1 MFNDILHLTSVG
13 KISTVIVPHSVR
25 SRDSQMA
32 LSAEMRRLQAR
43 FATPGWP
50 HFLEWIEI
58 DGVRGWTGQRIEF
71 RFPIVALV
79 GENGA
84 GKSTVLQT
92 AAVGYKSQDKERFAS
107 DFFPDTP
114 FEQIS
119 GATLSYSYK
128 RGNQHIAGTV
138 RKPTNR
144 WRGNPDRP
152 EREVRYV
159 DLRRTQ
165 PVSARTGYA
174 QLLRRGVLEGANVAF
189 DEPKLSRL
197 STILGKQYED
207 AGISTTD
214 AGEDKPVPVLRVNG
228 RRYSG
233 FHQGAGEITAAE
245 LLALQYPR
253 YSLVLIDEVETSLH
267 PRAQRRLIRDLAT
280 IARLNELQIIL
291 TTHSPY
297 VLEELPDQ
305 ARIYL
310 LEGQTGKNPVVGVS
324 PDFAMTRMDEEAH
337 PECDIY
343 VEDNRAAIMLSEKI
357 VRADRDLLTRC
368 KVIPFGSAQV
378 GIALGIMVAQGRFPR
393 PSLVYLDGDQDA
405 RQGCNVLPGGDV
417 PERVVFEALR
427 GAGWPNVAERL
438 GRGPAETIDALS
450 RAMFEPD
457 HHMWVNAVGDRLVLG
472 GDTVW
477 QVLCSSWAINCATQQ
492 LVDGLCQP
500 LRDALAD
507 S

>member
-1 MFNDILHLTSVG
+1 
-13 KISTVIVPHSVR
+13 
-25 SRDSQMA
+25 MA
-32 LSAEMRRLQAR
+32 ISAEMRRLRAR

-50 HFLEWIEI
+50 HFLEWMEI
-58 DGVRGWTGQRIEF
+58 DGLRGWAGQRIEF

-92 AAVGYKSQDKERFAS
+92 AAVGYKSQDKDRFAS

-119 GATLSYSYK
+119 GATLRYSYK
-128 RGNQHIAGTV
+128 RGNQHITGTV

-174 QLLRRGVLEGANVAF
+174 QLLRRGVLEGANDAF
-189 DEPKLSRL
+189 DQAKLARL
-197 STILGKQYED
+197 STILGKQYEG

-214 AGEDKPVPVLRVNG
+214 AGDDKPVPVLRVNG

-253 YSLVLIDEVETSLH
+253 HSLVLIDEIETSLH
-267 PRAQRRLIRDLAT
+267 PRAQRRLMRDLAT

-297 VLEELPDQ
+297 VLEELPDE

-310 LEGQTGKNPVVGVS
+310 MEGQAGKNPVVGVS

-343 VEDNRAAIMLSEKI
+343 VEDNRAGTMLSEMI
-357 VRADRDLLTRC
+357 IRADRDILTRC
-368 KVIPFGSAQV
+368 KIIPFGSAQV
-378 GIALGIMVAQGRFPR
+378 GISLGLMVAQDRFPR
-393 PSLVYLDGDQDA
+393 PSLVYLDGDQDV
-405 RQGCNVLPGGDV
+405 RDGCNVLPGGDV

-427 GAGWPNVAERL
+427 DAGWPNTAERL
-438 GRGPAETIDALS
+438 GRGTAETIDALNQ
-450 RAMFEPD
+450 AMFDPD
-457 HHMWVNAVGDRLVLG
+457 HHTWVNSIGDTLVLG

-477 QVLCSSWAINCATQQ
+477 QALCSSWAVNCATQDQ
-492 LVDGLCQP
+492 IDDACQP
-500 LRDALAD
+500 LRDALIVA
-507 S
+507 

>member
-1 MFNDILHLTSVG
+1 MA
-13 KISTVIVPHSVR
+13 ISS
-25 SRDSQMA
+25 
-32 LSAEMRRLQAR
+32 EMRRLQSK
-43 FATPGWP
+43 FAAGSWQ
-50 HFLEWIEI
+50 HFLEWVEI
-58 DGVRGWTGQRIEF
+58 DGLRGWDGQRIEF

-92 AAVGYKSQDKERFAS
+92 AAAGYKSPDKERFAS

-119 GATLSYSYK
+119 GVALRYSYK
-128 RGNQHIAGTV
+128 RGDQHIAGTV

-165 PVSARTGYA
+165 PVSARTGYS
-174 QLLRRGVLEGANVAF
+174 QLLRRGVVEGINEAF
-189 DEPKLSRL
+189 DQPKLSRL
-197 STILGKQYED
+197 STIVGKQYED

-214 AGEDKPVPVLRVNG
+214 AGDDKPVPVLRVDG

-253 YSLVLIDEVETSLH
+253 NSLVLIDEIETSLH
-267 PRAQRRLIRDLAT
+267 PRAQRRLLRDLAT

-297 VLEELPDQ
+297 VLEELPAE

-310 LEGQTGKNPVVGVS
+310 MEGQSGKNPVVGVS

-343 VEDNRAAIMLSEKI
+343 VEDNRARTMLAEMI
-357 VRADRDLLTRC
+357 VKADRDLLTRC

-378 GIALGIMVAQGRFPR
+378 GISLGLMVAQNRFPR
-393 PSLVYLDGDQDA
+393 PSLVYLDGDQDV
-405 RQGCNVLPGGDV
+405 REGCSILPGGDV

-427 GAGWPNVAERL
+427 GAGWPNIAERL
-438 GRGPAETIDALS
+438 GRGHAETIDALN
-450 RAMFEPD
+450 RAMLDPE
-457 HHMWVNAVGDRLVLG
+457 HHTWVNAVGNELVLG

-477 QVLCSSWAINCATQQ
+477 QALCSSWAANCATPAQI
-492 LVDGLCQP
+492 DEACQP
-500 LRDALAD
+500 LRDALAVA
-507 S
+507 